1 MKDVTKI
8 TDSAN
13 RAVSDSD
20 NKANTKDILRTFVD
34 KITFNKETKTD
45 YLVYT
50 HISVKKQMID

>member
-50 HISVKKQMID
+50 HISVKK